1 MQKVVLLGST
11 GSVGKSSLE
20 VIEKNKEKFEI
31 VCLVAFSNEK
41 LIKAQAIRH
50 EKAKIYIEKSSDKFS
65 TRKILKKDDLL
76 KLISSENVDIVI
88 AAISGSAGLELVHH
102 SIVSGK
108 KVLIAN
114 KEPLVMAGEF
124 IVNEAKKYGAQI
136 IPIDSEH
143 CSIHQSLQGKKENSI
158 SKITLTCS
166 GGPFNNLPKSK
177 FKYIS
182 SKQAL
187 KHPIWKMG
195 RKITIDSST
204 LMNKALEIIEAKYLF
219 NEDPDKIEAII
230 HPEGLIHSLVE
241 FYDGTILASMALPD
255 MKIPISYGLGF
266 PDTIENGVNK
276 INLQKLKNLSFKAID
291 PQKFPSI
298 DFAYF
303 ALKYEKGMP
312 IILNAAN
319 EVAVELFLENK
330 ISFLSIYKLI
340 SSTLNYADKSNM
352 DLTSVSLES
361 ILEFNDEA
369 KKIALNFAIKNNK

>member
-20 VIEKNKEKFEI
+20 VIEKNKEKYE
-31 VCLVAFSNEK
+31 VACLVALSNKES
-41 LIKAQAIRH
+41 IKAQAKRH
-50 EKAKIYIEKSSDKFS
+50 KNAKIYLQKPGDKFAS
-65 TRKILKKDDLL
+65 KKLINKNDLL
-76 KLISSENVDIVI
+76 ELISSNDVDTVI
-88 AAISGSAGLELVHH
+88 AAISGSDGLELIHY
-102 SIVSGK
+102 SIQSGK

-124 IVNEAKKYGAQI
+124 LIKEAKKHTAQI

-143 CSIHQSLQGKKENSI
+143 CSIHQSIQGKKENSI

-166 GGPFNNLPKSK
+166 GGPFYNLPKSE

-195 RKITIDSST
+195 RKITVDSST

-219 NEDPDKIEAII
+219 KQDPNKIEAII

-266 PDTIENGVNK
+266 PDTIENDVNK
-276 INLQKLKNLSFKAID
+276 INLQKIKNLSFKPID
-291 PQKFPSI
+291 SNKFPSI

-303 ALKYEKGMP
+303 ALNHEKGMP
-312 IILNAAN
+312 IVLNAAN
-319 EVAVELFLENK
+319 EVAVELFMKNK
-330 ISFLSIYKLI
+330 ISFLNIYEII
-340 SSTLNYADKSNM
+340 SSTLNYAYKSNM
-352 DLTSVSLES
+352 HLTSVSLES
-361 ILEFNDEA
+361 ILEFNERA
-369 KKIALNFAIKNNK
+369 KEIALNFATKNIK

>member
-20 VIEKNKEKFEI
+20 VIEKNKEKYE
-31 VCLVAFSNEK
+31 VACLVALSNKES
-41 LIKAQAIRH
+41 IKAQAKRH
-50 EKAKIYIEKSSDKFS
+50 KNSKIYLQKPGDKFAS
-65 TRKILKKDDLL
+65 KKLINKNDLL
-76 KLISSENVDIVI
+76 KLISSNDVDTVI
-88 AAISGSAGLELVHH
+88 AAISGSDGLELIHY
-102 SIVSGK
+102 SIQSGK

-124 IVNEAKKYGAQI
+124 LIEEAKKHTAQI

-143 CSIHQSLQGKKENSI
+143 CSIHQSIQGKKENSI

-166 GGPFNNLPKSK
+166 GGPFYNLPKSE

-195 RKITIDSST
+195 RKITVDSST

-219 NEDPDKIEAII
+219 KQDPNKIEAII

-241 FYDGTILASMALPD
+241 FYDGTILAAMAIPD

-266 PDTIENGVNK
+266 PDTIENDVNK
-276 INLQKLKNLSFKAID
+276 INLQKIKNLSFKPID
-291 PQKFPSI
+291 ANKFPSI

-303 ALKYEKGMP
+303 ALNHEKGMP
-312 IILNAAN
+312 IVLNAAN
-319 EVAVELFLENK
+319 EVAVELFLKNE
-330 ISFLSIYKLI
+330 ISFLNIYKLI

-352 DLTSVSLES
+352 SLTSVSLDS
-361 ILEFNDEA
+361 ILEFNNES
-369 KKIALNFAIKNNK
+369 KKIALNLALNLKK

>member
-20 VIEKNKEKFEI
+20 VIEKNKEKYE
-31 VCLVAFSNEK
+31 VACLVALSNKES
-41 LIKAQAIRH
+41 IKAQAKRH
-50 EKAKIYIEKSSDKFS
+50 KNAKIYLQKPGDKFAS
-65 TRKILKKDDLL
+65 KKLINKNDLL
-76 KLISSENVDIVI
+76 KLISSNDVDTVI
-88 AAISGSAGLELVHH
+88 AAISGSDGLELIHY
-102 SIVSGK
+102 SIQSGK

-124 IVNEAKKYGAQI
+124 LIEEAKKHTAQI

-143 CSIHQSLQGKKENSI
+143 CSIHQSIQGKKENSI

-166 GGPFNNLPKSK
+166 GGPFYNLPKSE

-195 RKITIDSST
+195 RKITVDSST

-219 NEDPDKIEAII
+219 KQDPNKIEAII

-266 PDTIENGVNK
+266 PDTIENDVNK
-276 INLQKLKNLSFKAID
+276 INLQKIKNLSFKPID
-291 PQKFPSI
+291 SNKFPSI

-303 ALKYEKGMP
+303 ALNHEKGMP
-312 IILNAAN
+312 IVLNAAN
-319 EVAVELFLENK
+319 EVAVELFLKNE
-330 ISFLSIYKLI
+330 ISFLNIYKLI

-352 DLTSVSLES
+352 SLTSVSLDS
-361 ILEFNDEA
+361 ILEFNNES
-369 KKIALNFAIKNNK
+369 KKIAFNLALNLKK

>member
-177 FKYIS
+177 FKNIS

-303 ALKYEKGMP
+303 ALKHEKGMP

>member
-20 VIEKNKEKFEI
+20 VIEKNKDKYEI
-31 VCLVAFSNEK
+31 ACLVAFSNVD
-41 LIKAQAIRH
+41 LIKVQAKRH
-50 EKAKIYIEKSSDKFS
+50 KKAKIYIEKPRDKLS
-65 TRKILKKDDLL
+65 AKKFIQKNDLL
-76 KLISSENVDIVI
+76 KLISGKDVDIII
-88 AAISGSAGLELVHH
+88 AAISGSDGLELIHH

-143 CSIHQSLQGKKENSI
+143 CSIHQSIQGKKENSI
-158 SKITLTCS
+158 SKIILTCS
-166 GGPFNNLPKSK
+166 GGPFYNLPKSD
-177 FKYIS
+177 FKNIS
-182 SKQAL
+182 LNQAL

-219 NEDPDKIEAII
+219 GEDPKKIEAII

-241 FYDGTILASMALPD
+241 FYDGTILASIALPD

-266 PDTIENGVNK
+266 PETIENGVNK
-276 INLQKLKNLSFKAID
+276 INLKKLKSLSFKPID
-291 PQKFPSI
+291 PKKFPSI

-303 ALKYEKGMP
+303 ALNHEKGMP

-319 EVAVELFLENK
+319 EVAVDLFLKNR
-330 ISFLSIYKLI
+330 ISFLDIYKLI

-352 DLTSVSLES
+352 DLNSVSLSS
-361 ILEFNDEA
+361 IIEFNEEA
-369 KKIALNFAIKNNK
+369 KKIALNFAPSK

>member
-166 GGPFNNLPKSK
+166 GGPFYNLPKSK

-303 ALKYEKGMP
+303 ALKHEKGMP

-369 KKIALNFAIKNNK
+369 KKNCFEFCN

>member
-20 VIEKNKEKFEI
+20 VIEQNKEKYEI
-31 VCLVAFSNEK
+31 ACLVALSNDV
-41 LIKAQAIRH
+41 LIKTQAKRH
-50 EKAKIYIEKSSDKFS
+50 KNAKIYIEKPRNKLSS
-65 TRKILKKDDLL
+65 KKLINKNDLL
-76 KLISSENVDIVI
+76 KLISSNNVDTVI
-88 AAISGSAGLELVHH
+88 AAISGSDGLELIHH
-102 SIVSGK
+102 SIMSGK

-124 IVNEAKKYGAQI
+124 LVSEAIKHGAQI

-143 CSIHQSLQGKKENSI
+143 CSIHQSIQGKKENSI

-166 GGPFNNLPKSK
+166 GGPFYKLPKSK
-177 FKYIS
+177 FKNIS
-182 SKQAL
+182 LKQAL

-195 RKITIDSST
+195 HKITIDSST

-219 NEDPDKIEAII
+219 NEDPNKIEAII

-241 FYDGTILASMALPD
+241 FCDGTILASMALPD

-266 PDTIENGVNK
+266 PDIIENGVNK
-276 INLQKLKNLSFKAID
+276 INLQKLKNLSFQSID
-291 PQKFPSI
+291 SHKFPSI

-303 ALKYEKGMP
+303 ALDHEKGMP

-319 EVAVELFLENK
+319 EVAVELFLKKK
-330 ISFLSIYKLI
+330 ISFLNIYKLI
-340 SSTLNYADKSNM
+340 STTLNYAVKSNM
-352 DLTSVSLES
+352 NLTSVSLMS
-361 ILEFNDEA
+361 ILEFNEEA
-369 KKIALNFAIKNNK
+369 KKIALHFAPKK

>member
-1 MQKVVLLGST
+1 MQKIVILGST

-20 VIEKNKEKFEI
+20 VIEKNKQKFE
-31 VCLVAFSNEK
+31 VACLVASSNEK
-41 LIKAQAIRH
+41 LIKAQAKRH
-50 EKAKIYIEKSSDKFS
+50 KKAKIYIEKSRDTISS
-65 TRKILKKDDLL
+65 KKLINKNDLL
-76 KLISSENVDIVI
+76 RLISGKDIDIVV
-88 AAISGSAGLELVHH
+88 AAISGSDGLELIHH
-102 SIVSGK
+102 SVISGK

-143 CSIHQSLQGKKENSI
+143 CSIHQSIQGKKENSI

-166 GGPFNNLPKSK
+166 GGPFHNLPKSE
-177 FKYIS
+177 FKTIS
-182 SKQAL
+182 LKQAL

-219 NEDPDKIEAII
+219 GEDPNKIEAII

-266 PDTIENGVNK
+266 PDTIENGVSK
-276 INLQKLKNLSFKAID
+276 INLHKLKNLSFKSID

-303 ALKYEKGMP
+303 ALNHERGMP

-319 EVAVELFLENK
+319 EVAVELFLKNK
-330 ISFLSIYKLI
+330 ISFLNIYKLI
-340 SSTLNYADKSNM
+340 SSTLNYALKSNM
-352 DLTSVSLES
+352 HLTSVSLQS

-369 KKIALNFAIKNNK
+369 KKIALNFATKNNR

>member
-1 MQKVVLLGST
+1 MQKIVILGST

-20 VIEKNKEKFEI
+20 VIEKNKEKYEI
-31 VCLVAFSNEK
+31 ACLVALSNEK
-41 LIKAQAIRH
+41 LITAQAKKH
-50 EKAKIYIEKSSDKFS
+50 KKAKIYIEKPRNKLS
-65 TRKILKKDDLL
+65 IKKLINKNDLL
-76 KLISSENVDIVI
+76 KLISGKDVDIVI
-88 AAISGSAGLELVHH
+88 AAISGSDGLELIYH
-102 SIVSGK
+102 SIISGK

-124 IVNEAKKYGAQI
+124 IVKEAKKYGAQI

-143 CSIHQSLQGKKENSI
+143 CSVHQSIQGKKENFI

-166 GGPFNNLPKSK
+166 GGPFYELPKSK
-177 FKYIS
+177 FKNIS
-182 SKQAL
+182 LKQAL
-187 KHPIWKMG
+187 KHPIWQMG

-219 NEDPDKIEAII
+219 NEDPNKIEAII

-266 PDTIENGVNK
+266 PNIIENGVNK
-276 INLQKLKNLSFKAID
+276 INLQKLKNLSFKSID

-298 DFAYF
+298 DYARF
-303 ALKYEKGMP
+303 ALNHEKGMP

-319 EVAVELFLENK
+319 EVAVELFLKDK
-330 ISFLSIYKLI
+330 ISFLKIYKLI
-340 SSTLNYADKSNM
+340 STTLNYAYKSNM
-352 DLTSVSLES
+352 HLSSVSLES
-361 ILEFNDEA
+361 ILEFNEEA
-369 KKIALNFAIKNNK
+369 KEIAMSFAAKNIK

>member
-1 MQKVVLLGST
+1 MQKVVILGST

-20 VIEKNKEKFEI
+20 VIEKNREKYEI
-31 VCLVAFSNEK
+31 ACLVALSNEE
-41 LIKAQAIRH
+41 LIKAQAKKH
-50 EKAKIYIEKSSDKFS
+50 KKAKIYIEKPRDKISS
-65 TRKILKKDDLL
+65 KKLINKNDLL
-76 KLISSENVDIVI
+76 KLISGKDVDIVI
-88 AAISGSAGLELVHH
+88 AAISGSDGLELIHH
-102 SIVSGK
+102 SLASGK

-114 KEPLVMAGEF
+114 KEPLVMAGDF
-124 IVNEAKKYGAQI
+124 LVNEAKKYGAQI

-143 CSIHQSLQGKKENSI
+143 CSIHQSIQGKKENSI

-166 GGPFNNLPKSK
+166 GGPFYNLTKSE

-182 SKQAL
+182 LKQAL

-219 NEDPDKIEAII
+219 NQNPNKIEAII

-241 FYDGTILASMALPD
+241 FYDGTILASIALPD

-276 INLQKLKNLSFKAID
+276 INLQKLKNLSFKPID
-291 PQKFPSI
+291 TKKFPSI

-303 ALKYEKGMP
+303 ALNHEKGMP

-319 EVAVELFLENK
+319 EVAVELFLRNK
-330 ISFLSIYKLI
+330 LTFLNIYKLI

-361 ILEFNDEA
+361 ILEFNREA
-369 KKIALNFAIKNNK
+369 KKIALNLAAKNNR

>member
-31 VCLVAFSNEK
+31 ACLVAFSNEK

-303 ALKYEKGMP
+303 ALKHEKGMP